1 MQLFSSHPKESKM
14 TKPSRRYAW
23 PASQI
28 DRDVMHELHRVSR
41 DTGLPISRLI
51 GDAVHAAMNARLE
64 QAQPIGFTQGQP
76 RPAA

>member
-1 MQLFSSHPKESKM
+1 MPKS
-14 TKPSRRYAW
+14 PRRYAW

-41 DTGLPISRLI
+41 DTGRPISRLI

-64 QAQPIGFTQGQP
+64 QARPIGFSQHQDP